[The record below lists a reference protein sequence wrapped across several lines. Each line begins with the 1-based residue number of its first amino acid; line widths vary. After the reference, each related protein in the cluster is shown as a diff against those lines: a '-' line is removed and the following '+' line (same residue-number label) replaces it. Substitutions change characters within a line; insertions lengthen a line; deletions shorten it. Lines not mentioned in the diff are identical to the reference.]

1 MAHPTPPA
9 TTTSSMIIRDVCL
22 RTEAKL
28 VFTSDMGAKM
38 RVPRATVTKA
48 TLAGGGFMLMVVRLV
63 AGEPR

>member
-1 MAHPTPPA
+1 MAHLTFPA

-38 RVPRATVTKA
+38 QFRAR
-48 TLAGGGFMLMVVRLV
+48 RLRK
-63 AGEPR
+63 PP

>member
-1 MAHPTPPA
+1 MAHLTLPA

-38 RVPRATVTKA
+38 PFRARG
-48 TLAGGGFMLMVVRLV
+48 LQR
-63 AGEPR
+63 PP